1 MATQDKAAHV
11 AKAQTM
17 WAEFDKNEQK
27 AVRFGMFPHEKMQA
41 AEAEGYN
48 GHTLVCALM
57 DVASKN
63 GGMRA

>member
-1 MATQDKAAHV
+1 MATHDQAAHA
-11 AKAQTM
+11 AKAQDM
-17 WAEFDKNEQK
+17 WATFDKNEQT
-27 AVRFGMFPHEKMQA
+27 AVRFGMFPHDKMLA